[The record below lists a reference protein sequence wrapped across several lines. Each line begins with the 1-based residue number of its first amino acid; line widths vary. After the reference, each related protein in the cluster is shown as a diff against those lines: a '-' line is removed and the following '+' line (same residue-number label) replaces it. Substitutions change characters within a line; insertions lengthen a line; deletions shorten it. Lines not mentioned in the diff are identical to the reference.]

1 MSSNFHTPAKPNGN
15 GNGGLKPPS
24 LHESPSMDYL
34 LQSLQKDMKSQKKDI
49 TDHIEKSKGEIIS
62 HVSEGVRGIRQDTSA
77 IRTET
82 KSANNRALT
91 VIKNQ
96 NNLSSQLEEAN
107 AMLQTLVRNTS
118 RLTNP
123 STYDTLRMQDDT
135 VVTHGSQSA
144 SASEFSVKNIHVGKE
159 PTVPMIEPPSV
170 DGESLDST
178 PERAKLVEKTKV
190 QAKKIDQLEKQVKDR
205 DQTIKALED
214 SKAIA
219 EANRDDQ
226 ALKPCSQPLSTRSKA
241 SAEAHVQ
248 RAREGREKK
257 RKNRSALDKRLPP
270 AFRGR
275 DD

>member
-24 LHESPSMDYL
+24 LHDSPSMNYL
-34 LQSLQKDMKSQKKDI
+34 LQSLRKDMKSQKKDI

-62 HVSEGVRGIRQDTSA
+62 HVSEGVRGIRQDTAA
-77 IRTET
+77 IRTDT
-82 KSANNRALT
+82 KSSNNRLMT
-91 VIKNQ
+91 VMKNQ
-96 NNLSSQLEEAN
+96 NKFSSQLEETN

-118 RLTNP
+118 RMTNP

-135 VVTHGSQSA
+135 IVTHGSQ
-144 SASEFSVKNIHVGKE
+144 FSIENIHVGKE

-178 PERAKLVEKTKV
+178 PEQQKRKEKSKE
-190 QAKKIDQLEKQVKDR
+190 QAERIAQLEKLVKDR
-205 DQTIKALED
+205 DQTIKSLED
-214 SKAIA
+214 SNAIA
-219 EANRDDQ
+219 EANRDEQ
-226 ALKPCSQPLSTRSKA
+226 ALKPCAQPLSTRSKA
-241 SAEAHVQ
+241 STEAHVQ
-248 RAREGREKK
+248 RVREGREKK